1 LPGAQCLLELSPGFI
16 ANLPA
21 SGTTSP
27 SMRWWP
33 TLAKCLNLGSS
44 PAATVGAVFIDPGV
58 RGRKQSILG
67 IIVRWPAEWRWRRFA
82 LELERFNAFA
92 NRRRRLP
99 WGACEPGG
107 RCPDANK
114 NSKRVACK
122 ALGLASSIMLAPV
135 AWL

>member
-1 LPGAQCLLELSPGFI
+1 MQ
-16 ANLPA
+16 
-21 SGTTSP
+21 
-27 SMRWWP
+27 WWP
-33 TLAKCLNLGSS
+33 AFAKGFNLGSGK
-44 PAATVGAVFIDPGV
+44 PAAVAAILFEPFSRD
-58 RGRKQSILG
+58 RKQSVLG